1 MTRQGCHHWENHR
14 TEVFV
19 GRETTLEIMLKV
31 HMIYQNYP
39 KLLNVT
45 VVMTVILM
53 FRWNT
58 PRNADRPRDLRS
70 PGLPLM
76 TPGMIFER
84 CRGDMGHFLG
94 ATKMSTAH
102 VNSYMNNSYIK
113 LTSFFLS
120 ETRTDLRSSVSS
132 DSRSFNGRNPT
143 YPRDLVGLVG
153 LAWHAI
159 NLPFWVSV
167 SITEESHFWY

>member
-1 MTRQGCHHWENHR
+1 MPSLGKSSNWSFCWLGKDTWNHV
-14 TEVFV
+14 EDAHD
-19 GRETTLEIMLKV
+19 I
-31 HMIYQNYP
+31 P
-39 KLLNVT
+39 KLVNVT
-45 VVMTVILM
+45 VVINVTLM

-58 PRNADRPRDLRS
+58 PRNADRPGDLRS
-70 PGLPLM
+70 PGLPLL

-84 CRGDMGHFLG
+84 CRGDMGRFLG
-94 ATKMSTAH
+94 ATKMSTTH

-120 ETRTDLRSSVSS
+120 ETRMDLRSSDSS

-143 YPRDLVGLVG
+143 YPRDLVGL
-153 LAWHAI
+153 AWHAI
-159 NLPFWVSV
+159 NLPFWGSV